1 VCHPEESFLP
11 DSLTAAHL
19 KQALKHRW
27 LAERLA
33 RIHVNYESEWYAE
46 IKADGTIPKWEIAA
60 ESQQELGL
68 IKACLTE
75 ETPHAAQHYQQYLIN
90 EQGQSEPQANAYLH
104 GLNATRNDR
113 QQKNAVLACIKE
125 MESNWQL
132 SQTQIKS
139 LLWWSEV
146 AQKLADKQAKDSDKD
161 AANTASQP
169 ATLDPQGRA
178 WFMHPLSIISNSY
191 GSKISIIRNYSLND
205 AKEALRIIYNNYG
218 KDIAIIER
226 MYRSETR
233 HFKSKQYMMKTG
245 TGGMESFGKAPYY
258 GWDADFFSKNPQ
270 YIPIGLTHLF
280 EDVGLSQQGGDQ
292 QIKDKPK
299 KFIIFPSVLAAM
311 KYKVFYIKKYNGNYA
326 RWHST
331 NPKA

>member
-178 WFMHPLSIISNSY
+178 WFIHPLSFISNFKTQHKALFKLGDKHELIREINIRLAGFGGNVPTDEFTDRTEKMIKQFQRDY
-191 GSKISIIRNYSLND
+191 MHVAETGIVDMTVIEAMDKFQEEYAISDIIWSQLKCRCKPQKCSGFGNGKGKNTFP
-205 AKEALRIIYNNYG
+205 ERYNKY
-218 KDIAIIER
+218 EYPR
-226 MYRSETR
+226 LHR
-233 HFKSKQYMMKTG
+233 
-245 TGGMESFGKAPYY
+245 
-258 GWDADFFSKNPQ
+258 
-270 YIPIGLTHLF
+270 
-280 EDVGLSQQGGDQ
+280 
-292 QIKDKPK
+292 
-299 KFIIFPSVLAAM
+299 FIIIWILC
-311 KYKVFYIKKYNGNYA
+311 IKFLFRQTKRIQN
-326 RWHST
+326 
-331 NPKA
+331 